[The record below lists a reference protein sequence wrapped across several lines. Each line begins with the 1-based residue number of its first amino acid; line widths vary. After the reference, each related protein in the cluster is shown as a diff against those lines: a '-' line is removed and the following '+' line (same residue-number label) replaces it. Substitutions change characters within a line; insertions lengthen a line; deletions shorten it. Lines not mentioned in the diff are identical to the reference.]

1 MASVVTNRISSST
14 ADVQSTQRCGPAR
27 SASRASQAV
36 VAESNVRLIY
46 IAPLPIARLEGLHHG
61 MSRLLEVLVGVL
73 TGRRIAAADVSAAQ
87 TFAQLHPTLT
97 RLETFFLYNPRHW
110 ARHWDWLAL
119 HAHTSPWALLTRIF
133 FLDEPARGPDSRNP
147 ARRIATANR
156 KRQRNHVSIMDFRD
170 ASLLWERQITRVW
183 RPSRRI
189 PS

>member
-87 TFAQLHPTLT
+87 TFAQLHPTLA
-97 RLETFFLYNPRHW
+97 RLETFLAALSAGRDIGIGLLYVLTLRH
-110 ARHWDWLAL
+110 
-119 HAHTSPWALLTRIF
+119 
-133 FLDEPARGPDSRNP
+133 EPASKRYLPWMNRREGQIPAIQRAGSQQRIEAAAQSRVYNGLS
-147 ARRIATANR
+147 RRIA
-156 KRQRNHVSIMDFRD
+156 I
-170 ASLLWERQITRVW
+170 
-183 RPSRRI
+183 
-189 PS
+189 